1 MVAVTWNIAEDLVLR
16 ERQARQ
22 IKESWWK
29 TRIEREIKKARE
41 VITNLER
48 KKKKKRLEGMIKKW
62 HILGKC
68 IK

>member
-1 MVAVTWNIAEDLVLR
+1 MVAVTWNIAEDLALR

-48 KKKKKRLEGMIKKW
+48 KKKNRD
-62 HILGKC
+62 
-68 IK
+68 